1 MGEKLTAPFDC
12 SLAIQ
17 GLINVA
23 GLKQAE
29 LGKKIG
35 LSQGRVSQIYS
46 GVDASGMRY
55 DSYYKLSQ
63 LCKDHGIQTKEV
75 VTELEEA

>member
-1 MGEKLTAPFDC
+1 MTEKLTAPFDC
-12 SLAIQ
+12 SLAVQ

-29 LGKKIG
+29 LAEKIG
-35 LSQGRVSQIYS
+35 LTQGRISQLYS

-55 DSYYKLSQ
+55 DSYYKLSN
-63 LCKDHGIQTKEV
+63 LCKKHGIETR
-75 VTELEEA
+75 ELEEA

>member
-1 MGEKLTAPFDC
+1 MTEKLTAPFDC
-12 SLAIQ
+12 SLAVQ

-29 LGKKIG
+29 LAKKIG
-35 LSQGRVSQIYS
+35 LTQGRISQLYS

-55 DSYYKLSQ
+55 DSYYKLAN
-63 LCKDHGIQTKEV
+63 LCKKHGIETR
-75 VTELEEA
+75 ELEEA

>member
-1 MGEKLTAPFDC
+1 MSEKLTAPFDC
-12 SLAIQ
+12 SLAVQ

-29 LGKKIG
+29 LAKKIG
-35 LSQGRVSQIYS
+35 LTQGRISQIYS

-55 DSYYKLSQ
+55 DSYYKLSN
-63 LCKDHGIQTKEV
+63 LCKKHGIETR
-75 VTELEEA
+75 ELEEA

>member
-1 MGEKLTAPFDC
+1 MTEKLTAPFDC
-12 SLAIQ
+12 SLAVQ

-29 LGKKIG
+29 LAKKIG
-35 LSQGRVSQIYS
+35 LTQGRISQLYS

-55 DSYYKLSQ
+55 DSYYKLSN
-63 LCKDHGIQTKEV
+63 LCKKHGIETRE
-75 VTELEEA
+75 TEEA

>member
-1 MGEKLTAPFDC
+1 MNEKLTAPFDC
-12 SLAIQ
+12 SLAVQ

-29 LGKKIG
+29 LAKKIG
-35 LSQGRVSQIYS
+35 LTQGRISQLYS

-55 DSYYKLSQ
+55 DSYYKLSN
-63 LCKDHGIQTKEV
+63 LCKKHGIETR
-75 VTELEEA
+75 ELEEA

>member
-1 MGEKLTAPFDC
+1 MTEKLTAPFDC
-12 SLAIQ
+12 SLAVQ

-29 LGKKIG
+29 LAKKIG
-35 LSQGRVSQIYS
+35 LTQGRISQLYS

-55 DSYYKLSQ
+55 DSYYKLSN
-63 LCKDHGIQTKEV
+63 LCKKHGIETR
-75 VTELEEA
+75 ELEEV

>member
-12 SLAIQ
+12 SLAVQ

-29 LGKKIG
+29 LAKKIG
-35 LSQGRVSQIYS
+35 LTQGRVSQIYS
-46 GVDASGMRY
+46 GVDAGGMRY

-63 LCKDHGIQTKEV
+63 LCKKHGVKTKEV
-75 VTELEEA
+75 ADAV

>member
-1 MGEKLTAPFDC
+1 MTEKLTAPFDC
-12 SLAIQ
+12 SLAVQ

-29 LGKKIG
+29 LAKKIG
-35 LSQGRVSQIYS
+35 LTQGRISQLYS

-55 DSYYKLSQ
+55 DSYYKLSN
-63 LCKDHGIQTKEV
+63 LCKKHGIETR
-75 VTELEEA
+75 ELEEA